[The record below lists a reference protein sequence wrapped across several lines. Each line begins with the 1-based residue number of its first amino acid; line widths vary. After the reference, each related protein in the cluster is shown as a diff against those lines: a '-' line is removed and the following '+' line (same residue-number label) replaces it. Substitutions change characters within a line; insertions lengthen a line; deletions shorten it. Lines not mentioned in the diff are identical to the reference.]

1 MQTAAHYPSNLK
13 TPPMLPMIDR
23 CLLSCVLLLCAAF
36 AAGKAQPAFAQPVD
50 VGLRAGQTVST
61 FQGNTGAVTRGG
73 ALDAGSRRGIHVSG
87 FVSIPLN
94 DVFAL
99 RPELMYVQKG
109 ASVDDTRAFGTGPG
123 GPIAV
128 REDYEFSYVQLPL
141 LLEVRIPVGGSLQ
154 SHLLLGP
161 SIGANLQANIERNED
176 VVTEAIPESEV
187 HAFEVGV
194 TTGLELGYRIGGTGI
209 ATVGAHYDLSINQVI
224 MDDNAAARKGKEAE
238 FRNGAFTLSLGYRF
252 SL

>member
-1 MQTAAHYPSNLK
+1 
-13 TPPMLPMIDR
+13 MLSIR
-23 CLLSCVLLLCAAF
+23 HCSTLICALLLWAA
-36 AAGKAQPAFAQPVD
+36 AAPIGAPTASAQPVEI
-50 VGLRAGQTVST
+50 GLRAGQTVST

-73 ALDAGSRRGIHVSG
+73 ALDAGSRRGLHVAG

-128 REDYEFSYVQLPL
+128 REDYKFSYLQLPL
-141 LLEVRIPVGGSLQ
+141 LLEARLPVGRAVRA
-154 SHLLLGP
+154 HLLLGP
-161 SIGANLQANIERNED
+161 SIGANLQAHIERNEE

-187 HAFEVGV
+187 HAVEVGV
-194 TTGLELGYRIGGTGI
+194 TTGLELGYRLGEAGT
-209 ATVGAHYDLSINQVI
+209 AVLGAHYDLGINQVI
-224 MDDNAAARKGKEAE
+224 MDDRAAARKGKEAE
-238 FRNGAFTLSLGYRF
+238 FRNGALTLSLGYRF